1 MLIIQIH
8 LYLIVKFIKQIFGEA
23 QMNLIIKQALP
34 EDFAI
39 TENITR
45 EAFWNVY
52 KPGCS
57 EHLVLHN
64 LRKSQ
69 NYVKELDLIAI
80 YNNQIVGHIISTRAK
95 ILDTLNNEYEVLC
108 AGPLSV
114 LPDFQ
119 NKGIGERLLKESI
132 RLSKVLGFR
141 GMILFGSPDYY
152 HRFGFNNAKNFE
164 ITTKDYQ
171 NLEPFMA
178 LELFENSL
186 FDVKGRFIE
195 DESFNVNEDELK
207 EFEKNFPY
215 KEKLV
220 KDTQLKL

>member
-1 MLIIQIH
+1 MD
-8 LYLIVKFIKQIFGEA
+8 
-23 QMNLIIKQALP
+23 LIIKQTSP
-34 EDFAI
+34 EDFEI

-69 NYVKELDLIAI
+69 SYVKELDLVAI
-80 YNNQIVGHIISTRAK
+80 YNNQIIGHIISTRANVV
-95 ILDTLNNEYEVLC
+95 DTLNNEYEVLC
-108 AGPLSV
+108 VRPLSV

-119 NKGIGERLLKESI
+119 NKGIGKKLLDESI

-141 GMILFGSPDYY
+141 AMILFGRPDYY
-152 HRFGFNNAKNFE
+152 HRFGFINAKNFE
-164 ITTKDYQ
+164 ITTKDNQ
-171 NLEPFMA
+171 NFEPFMA
-178 LELFENSL
+178 LELFDNALSG
-186 FDVKGRFIE
+186 VKGRFIE
-195 DESFNVNEDELK
+195 DQNFDVNEEELK
-207 EFEKNFPY
+207 EFEEKFPY

-220 KDTQLKL
+220 KDTQLKQ

>member
-1 MLIIQIH
+1 MNL
-8 LYLIVKFIKQIFGEA
+8 LIKQT
-23 QMNLIIKQALP
+23 LP

-45 EAFWNVY
+45 EAFWNIY

-64 LRKSQ
+64 LRKRQ
-69 NYVKELDLIAI
+69 NYIKELDLVAL
-80 YNNQIVGHIISTRAK
+80 YNKQIVGHIFSTKAVV
-95 ILDTLNNEYEVLC
+95 IDSLNNKYEILC
-108 AGPLSV
+108 VGPLSV

-119 NKGIGERLLKESI
+119 KKGIGEKLLKESI
-132 RLSKVLGFR
+132 RLSKVFGFR
-141 GMILFGSPDYY
+141 GMILYGNPDYY
-152 HRFGFNNAKNFE
+152 HRFGFKNAKNYE

-171 NLEPFMA
+171 NFEPFMA
-178 LELFENSL
+178 LELFKNSL

-195 DESFNVNEDELK
+195 DESFNVNEEELK

-220 KDTQLKL
+220 KDTQLKP

>member
-1 MLIIQIH
+1 MNL
-8 LYLIVKFIKQIFGEA
+8 LIKQIH
-23 QMNLIIKQALP
+23 QN
-34 EDFAI
+34 DFAI

-69 NYVKELDLIAI
+69 NYIQELDLVAL
-80 YNNQIVGHIISTRAK
+80 YNDQIVGHIISTKAK
-95 ILDTLNNEYEVLC
+95 IVDSLNKEYEVLC

-119 NKGIGERLLKESI
+119 NKGIGGRLLMESI
-132 RLSKVLGFR
+132 KLAKQLGFR
-141 GMILFGSPDYY
+141 GMILFGNPDYY
-152 HRFGFNNAKNFE
+152 HRFGFRNAKEFQ

-171 NLEPFMA
+171 NFEPFMA
-178 LELFENSL
+178 LELFEDAL
-186 FDVKGRFIE
+186 TDVKGKFIE
-195 DESFNVNEDELK
+195 YESFNVNEDELN
-207 EFEKNFPY
+207 EFEKQFPY

-220 KDTQLKL
+220 TDTQLKL